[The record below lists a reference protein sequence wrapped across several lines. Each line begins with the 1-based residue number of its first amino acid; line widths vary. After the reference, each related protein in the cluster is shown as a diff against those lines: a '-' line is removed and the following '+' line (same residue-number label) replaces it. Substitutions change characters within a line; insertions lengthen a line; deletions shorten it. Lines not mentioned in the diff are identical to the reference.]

1 MKWNR
6 SAHISLMLHH
16 WIFWLILIT
25 GLGILLRM
33 IPSLFNAAWGVDFGI
48 YYGLTNSFLET
59 KELINFYDGW
69 GSSYQYFPVLYTIT
83 GILHWIT
90 GIEVI
95 SLLPKIAPIIGGL
108 TIPVF
113 YFIVKELIG
122 EQKIALLASALLS
135 VSTFHIY
142 QTSHAAPLTVGH
154 LFMMLS
160 LYFFI
165 KYIKDQKYFI
175 PLLLSTVL
183 LILSHHFTTYFYLI
197 SITFML
203 FYYTMERSVTSKHLY
218 HLLFYIGLAAT
229 IAFGYW
235 GFIATP
241 VFAFFTEK
249 MFIPPI
255 GVILLFYTFI
265 FSGVLCIRFYKK
277 QYPSLPPI
285 SIGKN
290 IPKEKKIVI
299 VFSLIFLATII
310 ISFTGLRGVYAP
322 LTHLSILLSIPM
334 IVLVSFAFAG
344 FSFLPKQ
351 KGHMFIK
358 GWIMGIMFSFL
369 YAIVSGG
376 LFPDRHLE
384 YLIVPLCIP
393 AALLLNEFIKE
404 SKESSERH
412 LFNPQSSSF
421 TMHHHMK
428 KIGVI
433 GSILIL
439 FVSNMIVA
447 YPTIDS
453 LDHIDE
459 RVSDPCINCIEWMQ
473 GNLSSS
479 SIIASDH
486 RLSMLAWA
494 SGFKIPLGID
504 NITSALWTSNESTEC
519 IPEITRLNITH
530 IIIDDIMFEKV
541 INIDVGHYYYLT
553 NRSYE
558 KFQTSPFEM
567 IYRNAT
573 YNDQLM
579 EEHWIEI
586 YKVNY
591 SKIN

>member
-1 MKWNR
+1 
-6 SAHISLMLHH
+6 
-16 WIFWLILIT
+16 
-25 GLGILLRM
+25 
-33 IPSLFNAAWGVDFGI
+33 
-48 YYGLTNSFLET
+48 
-59 KELINFYDGW
+59 
-69 GSSYQYFPVLYTIT
+69 
-83 GILHWIT
+83 
-90 GIEVI
+90 
-95 SLLPKIAPIIGGL
+95 
-108 TIPVF
+108 
-113 YFIVKELIG
+113 
-122 EQKIALLASALLS
+122 
-135 VSTFHIY
+135 
-142 QTSHAAPLTVGH
+142 
-154 LFMMLS
+154 
-160 LYFFI
+160 
-165 KYIKDQKYFI
+165 
-175 PLLLSTVL
+175 
-183 LILSHHFTTYFYLI
+183 
-197 SITFML
+197 
-203 FYYTMERSVTSKHLY
+203 
-218 HLLFYIGLAAT
+218 
-229 IAFGYW
+229 
-235 GFIATP
+235 
-241 VFAFFTEK
+241 
-249 MFIPPI
+249 
-255 GVILLFYTFI
+255 
-265 FSGVLCIRFYKK
+265 
-277 QYPSLPPI
+277 
-285 SIGKN
+285 
-290 IPKEKKIVI
+290 
-299 VFSLIFLATII
+299 
-310 ISFTGLRGVYAP
+310 
-322 LTHLSILLSIPM
+322 
-334 IVLVSFAFAG
+334 
-344 FSFLPKQ
+344 
-351 KGHMFIK
+351 
-358 GWIMGIMFSFL
+358 
-369 YAIVSGG
+369 
-376 LFPDRHLE
+376 
-384 YLIVPLCIP
+384 
-393 AALLLNEFIKE
+393 
-404 SKESSERH
+404 
-412 LFNPQSSSF
+412 
-421 TMHHHMK
+421 MHHHMK